1 MPKYIPM
8 CGKLTPA
15 SIPQVVAYIQDYLRD
30 NPIPTV
36 DAMAQLI
43 AEFLAEH
50 PELVAVAS
58 VNSKTGEV
66 VLTGADIMINSSNA
80 VSIATQIININTAIA
95 EHLARI
101 VTAEQNIET
110 LQDDNTEINSA
121 ITNLTTQTGELD
133 NAISEMDEELQD
145 RTERIEML
153 EEKTATN
160 ESDIAEIN
168 NTLTDHNVRINQNRS
183 DYYLLN
189 QEINRLKATTVDL
202 TYTLDE
208 LGGYFEAVTS
218 GITVELQSTSGG
230 SFNRLGNIIIGRL
243 HLTITGDPDADGWYK
258 FRLRVPVPRNKFT
271 VVAGTAN
278 IDSYSNDSGSDY
290 GQFTGQLGFVG
301 YFRTKNQ
308 YPYISFTLLVR

>member
-8 CGKLTPA
+8 YGKLTPA

-43 AEFLAEH
+43 AEFLADH

-66 VLTGADIMINSSNA
+66 VLTGADIMINPSNN
-80 VSIATQIININTAIA
+80 VSIATQIINLNTAIA

-110 LQDDNTEINSA
+110 LQDDYTGINSA
-121 ITNLTTQTGELD
+121 ITYLNTHTDELEDSIYAIDTELEERTQ
-133 NAISEMDEELQD
+133 Q
-145 RTERIEML
+145 IETL

-160 ESDIAEIN
+160 ESNIAEIN
-168 NTLTDHNVRINQNRS
+168 NTLTYHNMSINQNRTN
-183 DYYLLN
+183 YNLLN
-189 QEINRLKATTVDL
+189 QEVNRLKAQTVDL
-202 TYTLDE
+202 SYTLDE

-218 GITVELQSTSGG
+218 GITVELQSTGGG
-230 SFNRLGNIIIGRL
+230 SFSRLGNVIIGRF
-243 HLTITGDPDADGWYK
+243 HLRITGSPDADGWYK
-258 FRLRVPVPRNKFT
+258 FGLIVPVPQNKFT
-271 VVAGTAN
+271 VVSGTSN
-278 IDSYSNDSGSDY
+278 IDSYSNDSGCDY
-290 GQFTGQLGFVG
+290 RQYVGQLGFSAF
-301 YFRTKNQ
+301 FRTKNQ
-308 YPYISFTLLVR
+308 YPYITFTLLVR

>member
-15 SIPQVVAYIQDYLRD
+15 SIPQVVAYIQDYLKD
-30 NPIPTV
+30 NPIPSV
-36 DAMAQLI
+36 DTMSQLI
-43 AEFLAEH
+43 AEFLADH

-66 VLTGADIMINSSNA
+66 VLTGADIMINSSNN

-95 EHLARI
+95 DHLARI

-121 ITNLTTQTGELD
+121 ITNLTTQTGELET
-133 NAISEMDEELQD
+133 AISTIDEELQES
-145 RTERIEML
+145 TERIETL

-160 ESDIAEIN
+160 ESSIAEIN
-168 NTLTDHNVRINQNRS
+168 TTLTNHNRSINQNTTN
-183 DYYLLN
+183 YNLLS
-189 QEINRLKATTVDL
+189 QEVNRLKQTTVNL
-202 TYTLDE
+202 SYTLEE
-208 LGGYFEAVTS
+208 LNGYFESVTS
-218 GITVELQSTSGG
+218 GITVELQSGGG
-230 SFNRLGNIIIGRL
+230 SFSRLGNVIIGRL
-243 HLTITGDPDADGWYK
+243 HLRITGSPDADGWYK
-258 FRLRVPVPRNKFT
+258 FRVIVPVPQNKFT

-278 IDSYSNDSGSDY
+278 IDSYSQDSGCDY
-290 GQFTGQLGFVG
+290 GQYVGQLGFIG

-308 YPYISFTLLVR
+308 YPYITFTLLVR

>member
-1 MPKYIPM
+1 MPKYTPI

-30 NPIPTV
+30 NPIPSV
-36 DAMAQLI
+36 DTMAQLI
-43 AEFLAEH
+43 AGFLADH

-66 VLTGADIMINSSNA
+66 VLTGADIMINSSNN
-80 VSIATQIININTAIA
+80 VTIATQIININTAIA

-101 VTAEQNIET
+101 ITAEQNIDT
-110 LQDDNTEINSA
+110 LQDDYTGINSA
-121 ITNLTTQTGELD
+121 ITYLNTHTDEID
-133 NAISEMDEELQD
+133 DSISAIDEELEE
-145 RTERIEML
+145 RTQQIETL

-160 ESDIAEIN
+160 ESSIAEIN
-168 NTLTDHNVRINQNRS
+168 TTLTNHNRSINQNTTN
-183 DYYLLN
+183 YNLLS
-189 QEINRLKATTVDL
+189 QEVNRLKQTTVNL
-202 TYTLDE
+202 SYTLEE
-208 LGGYFEAVTS
+208 LNGYFESVTS
-218 GITVELQSTSGG
+218 GITVELQTGGG
-230 SFNRLGNIIIGRL
+230 SFSRLGNVIIGRL
-243 HLTITGDPDADGWYK
+243 HLRITGSPDADGWYK
-258 FRLRVPVPRNKFT
+258 FRVIVPVPQNKFT

-278 IDSYSNDSGSDY
+278 IDSYSNDSGCDY

>member
-1 MPKYIPM
+1 MPKYTPM
-8 CGKLTPA
+8 YGKLTPA

-43 AEFLAEH
+43 AEFLADH

-66 VLTGADIMINSSNA
+66 VLTGADIMINSSNN

-110 LQDDNTEINSA
+110 LQDNYTGINSA
-121 ITNLTTQTGELD
+121 ITNLNTHTDEIDDSISAIDTELEERTQ
-133 NAISEMDEELQD
+133 Q
-145 RTERIEML
+145 IETL

-160 ESDIAEIN
+160 ESNIAEIN
-168 NTLTDHNVRINQNRS
+168 NTLTSHNMSINQNRTN
-183 DYYLLN
+183 YNLLN
-189 QEINRLKATTVDL
+189 QEVNRLKATTVDL
-202 TYTLDE
+202 SYTLDE
-208 LGGYFEAVTS
+208 LGGYFESVTS
-218 GITVELQSTSGG
+218 GITVELQSTGGG
-230 SFNRLGNIIIGRL
+230 SFSRLGNVIIGRF
-243 HLTITGDPDADGWYK
+243 HLRITGSPDSDGWYK
-258 FRLRVPVPRNKFT
+258 FRLVVPVPRNKFT
-271 VVAGTAN
+271 VVAGSAN

-290 GQFTGQLGFVG
+290 GQSVGQLGFIG
-301 YFRTKNQ
+301 YFKTKNQ
-308 YPYISFTLLVR
+308 YPYITFTLLVR

>member
-8 CGKLTPA
+8 YGKLTPA

-43 AEFLAEH
+43 AEFLAGH

-66 VLTGADIMINSSNA
+66 VLTGADIMINSSNN

-110 LQDDNTEINSA
+110 LQDDYTGINSA
-121 ITNLTTQTGELD
+121 ITYLNTHTDEIDDSISAINTELEEKTQ
-133 NAISEMDEELQD
+133 Q
-145 RTERIEML
+145 IETQ

-160 ESDIAEIN
+160 ESAISEIN
-168 NTLTDHNVRINQNRS
+168 NTLTDHNMSINQNRTN
-183 DYYLLN
+183 YNLLN
-189 QEINRLKATTVDL
+189 QEVNRLKATTVDL
-202 TYTLDE
+202 SYTLDE

-218 GITVELQSTSGG
+218 GITVELQSTGGG
-230 SFNRLGNIIIGRL
+230 SFSRLGNVIIGRL
-243 HLTITGDPDADGWYK
+243 HLRITGSPDADGWYK
-258 FRLRVPVPRNKFT
+258 FGLIVPVPQNKFT
-271 VVAGTAN
+271 VVSGVSN
-278 IDSYSNDSGSDY
+278 IDSYSNDSGCDY
-290 GQFTGQLGFVG
+290 RQYVGQLGFSG

-308 YPYISFTLLVR
+308 YPYITFTLLVR

>member
-1 MPKYIPM
+1 MLKYIPM
-8 CGKLTPA
+8 YGKLTPA

-30 NPIPTV
+30 NPIPSV
-36 DAMAQLI
+36 DTMSQLI
-43 AEFLAEH
+43 AEFLADH

-66 VLTGADIMINSSNA
+66 VLTGADIMINSSND
-80 VSIATQIININTAIA
+80 VTIETQIININTAIA

-101 VTAEQNIET
+101 ITAEQNIET

-168 NTLTDHNVRINQNRS
+168 NTLTSHNMSINQNRTN
-183 DYYLLN
+183 YNLLN
-189 QEINRLKATTVDL
+189 QEVNRLKATTVDL
-202 TYTLDE
+202 SYTLDE
-208 LGGYFEAVTS
+208 LGGYFESVTS
-218 GITVELQSTSGG
+218 GITVELQSTGGG
-230 SFNRLGNIIIGRL
+230 SFSRLGNVIIGRF
-243 HLTITGDPDADGWYK
+243 HLTITGSPDADGWYK
-258 FRLRVPVPRNKFT
+258 FRLIVPVPRNKFT
-271 VVAGTAN
+271 VVAGSAN
-278 IDSYSNDSGSDY
+278 IDSYSNDSGCDFSQY
-290 GQFTGQLGFVG
+290 TGQLGFVG
-301 YFRTKNQ
+301 YFKTKNQ
-308 YPYISFTLLVR
+308 YPYITFTLLVK

>member
-8 CGKLTPA
+8 YGKLTPA

-30 NPIPTV
+30 NPIPSV
-36 DAMAQLI
+36 DTMAQLI
-43 AEFLAEH
+43 AEFLADH

-66 VLTGADIMINSSNA
+66 VLTGADIMINSSNN

-110 LQDDNTEINSA
+110 LQNDYTGINSA
-121 ITNLTTQTGELD
+121 ITYLNTHTDELENSISAIDAELEERTQ
-133 NAISEMDEELQD
+133 Q
-145 RTERIEML
+145 IETL

-160 ESDIAEIN
+160 ESNITEIN
-168 NTLTDHNVRINQNRS
+168 NTLTSHNMSINQNRTN
-183 DYYLLN
+183 YNLLN
-189 QEINRLKATTVDL
+189 QEVNRLKATTVDL
-202 TYTLDE
+202 SYTLEE
-208 LGGYFEAVTS
+208 LGGYFESVTS
-218 GITVELQSTSGG
+218 GITVELQSTGGG
-230 SFNRLGNIIIGRL
+230 SFSRLGNVIIGRL
-243 HLTITGDPDADGWYK
+243 HLRITGSPDSDGWYK
-258 FRLRVPVPRNKFT
+258 FRLIVPVPQNKFT
-271 VVAGTAN
+271 VVTGTAN

>member
-43 AEFLAEH
+43 AEFLAYH

-66 VLTGADIMINSSNA
+66 VLTGADIMINSSNN

-101 VTAEQNIET
+101 ITAEQNIET
-110 LQDDNTEINSA
+110 LQDDYTGINSA
-121 ITNLTTQTGELD
+121 ITYLNTHTDEIDDSISAIDTELEEKTQ
-133 NAISEMDEELQD
+133 Q
-145 RTERIEML
+145 IETL

-160 ESDIAEIN
+160 ESSITEIN
-168 NTLTDHNVRINQNRS
+168 NTLTSHNMSINQNRTN
-183 DYYLLN
+183 YNLLN
-189 QEINRLKATTVDL
+189 QEVNRLKATTVDMS
-202 TYTLDE
+202 YTLDE

-218 GITVELQSTSGG
+218 GITVELQSTGGG
-230 SFNRLGNIIIGRL
+230 SFSRLGNVIIGRF
-243 HLTITGDPDADGWYK
+243 HLRITGSPDADGWYK
-258 FRLRVPVPRNKFT
+258 FGLIVPVPQNKFT
-271 VVAGTAN
+271 VVSGTSN
-278 IDSYSNDSGSDY
+278 IDSYSNDSGCDY
-290 GQFTGQLGFVG
+290 RQYAGQLGFSG

-308 YPYISFTLLVR
+308 YPYITFTLLVR

>member
-1 MPKYIPM
+1 MPRYIPM

-43 AEFLAEH
+43 AEFLADH

-58 VNSKTGEV
+58 VNSKTGAV
-66 VLTGADIMINSSNA
+66 VLTGADIMINSSNN

-110 LQDDNTEINSA
+110 LQNDFTNQQSYVSDLADFVNVIYDDVYNVRQNI
-121 ITNLTTQTGELD
+121 
-133 NAISEMDEELQD
+133 
-145 RTERIEML
+145 RTLEDKTATL
-153 EEKTATN
+153 EEKTVTN
-160 ESDIAEIN
+160 ESNITEIN
-168 NTLTDHNVRINQNRS
+168 NTLTEHNRSINQNTTN
-183 DYYLLN
+183 YNLLN
-189 QEINRLKATTVDL
+189 QEVNRLKATTVDL
-202 TYTLDE
+202 SYTLDE
-208 LGGYFEAVTS
+208 LGGYFESVTS
-218 GITVELQSTSGG
+218 GITVELQPTGGG
-230 SFNRLGNIIIGRL
+230 SFSRLGNVIIGRF
-243 HLTITGDPDADGWYK
+243 HLTITGSPDSDGWYK
-258 FRLRVPVPRNKFT
+258 FRVIVPVPRNKFT
-271 VVAGTAN
+271 VVAGSAN
-278 IDSYSNDSGSDY
+278 IDSYSQDSGSDY

-308 YPYISFTLLVR
+308 YPYITFTLLVK

>member
-8 CGKLTPA
+8 YGKLTPA

-43 AEFLAEH
+43 AEFLADH

-66 VLTGADIMINSSNA
+66 VLTGADIMINSSNN

-101 VTAEQNIET
+101 ITAEQNIDT
-110 LQDDNTEINSA
+110 LQDDYTGINSA
-121 ITNLTTQTGELD
+121 ITYLNTHTDEIEDSISAIDDELEERTQ
-133 NAISEMDEELQD
+133 Q
-145 RTERIEML
+145 IETL

-160 ESDIAEIN
+160 ESSIAEIN
-168 NTLTDHNVRINQNRS
+168 TTLTNHNRSINQNTTN
-183 DYYLLN
+183 YMLLN
-189 QEINRLKATTVDL
+189 QEVNRLKQTTVNL
-202 TYTLDE
+202 SYTLDE

-218 GITVELQSTSGG
+218 GITVELQSTGGG
-230 SFNRLGNIIIGRL
+230 SFSRLGNVIIGRF
-243 HLTITGDPDADGWYK
+243 HLRITGSPDADGWYK
-258 FRLRVPVPRNKFT
+258 FRVIVPVPLNKFT
-271 VVAGTAN
+271 VVAGSAN
-278 IDSYSNDSGSDY
+278 IDSYSYDSGCDY
-290 GQFTGQLGFVG
+290 GQYVGQLGFIG
-301 YFRTKNQ
+301 YFKTKNQ
-308 YPYISFTLLVR
+308 YPYITFTLLVR

>member
-8 CGKLTPA
+8 YGKLTPA

-30 NPIPTV
+30 NPIPSV

-43 AEFLAEH
+43 AEFLADH

-66 VLTGADIMINSSNA
+66 VLTGADIMINSSNN

-110 LQDDNTEINSA
+110 LQNDYTNQQSYVSDLADFVNVIYDDVYNVRQNINTLEDKTA
-121 ITNLTTQTGELD
+121 T
-133 NAISEMDEELQD
+133 
-145 RTERIEML
+145 L
-153 EEKTATN
+153 EEKTANN
-160 ESDIAEIN
+160 ESSITEIN
-168 NTLTDHNVRINQNRS
+168 NTLASHNQSINQNTTN
-183 DYYLLN
+183 YNLLN
-189 QEINRLKATTVDL
+189 QEVNRLKATTVDL
-202 TYTLDE
+202 SYTLDE
-208 LGGYFEAVTS
+208 LGGYFESITS
-218 GITVELQSTSGG
+218 GITVELQSDGG
-230 SFNRLGNIIIGRL
+230 SFYRLGNVIIGRL
-243 HLTITGDPDADGWYK
+243 HLSITGSPDADGWYK
-258 FRLRVPVPRNKFT
+258 FRLIVPVPQNKFT
-271 VVAGTAN
+271 VVAGSAN

-290 GQFTGQLGFVG
+290 GQSVGQLGFIG

-308 YPYISFTLLVR
+308 YPYITFTLLVR

>member
-8 CGKLTPA
+8 YGKLTPA

-43 AEFLAEH
+43 AEFLADH

-66 VLTGADIMINSSNA
+66 VLTGADIMINSSNN

-95 EHLARI
+95 DQLARI

-110 LQDDNTEINSA
+110 LQDDYTGINSA
-121 ITNLTTQTGELD
+121 ITYLNTHTDEID
-133 NAISEMDEELQD
+133 DSISAIDEELEE
-145 RTERIEML
+145 RTQQIETL

-160 ESDIAEIN
+160 ESNIAEIN
-168 NTLTDHNVRINQNRS
+168 NTLTSHNMSINQNRTN
-183 DYYLLN
+183 YNLLN
-189 QEINRLKATTVDL
+189 QEVNRLKAQTVDL
-202 TYTLDE
+202 SYTLDE

-218 GITVELQSTSGG
+218 GITVELQSTGGG
-230 SFNRLGNIIIGRL
+230 SFSRLGNVIIGRL
-243 HLTITGDPDADGWYK
+243 HLRITGSPDADGWYK
-258 FRLRVPVPRNKFT
+258 FGLIVPVPQNKFT
-271 VVAGTAN
+271 VVSGTSN
-278 IDSYSNDSGSDY
+278 IDSYSNDSGCDFRKY
-290 GQFTGQLGFVG
+290 VGQLGFSG